1 MAQRTKRRK
10 AGTSWYRGSD
20 ADQPTDAQG
29 RRTTGSGALT
39 RRIIAIVGN
48 LVGALALVVA
58 IGAVLWLLA
67 LTAGGDS
74 IGSVF
79 PDDRAG
85 TSTIAFPTLMAF
97 LSMIG
102 FFFGQFAVR
111 GRWSM
116 ATGKPA
122 ADGSYKVDLRPIG
135 VGLHSVFLLLAVL
148 AWALV
153 MVVPVVA
160 DSRGALNT
168 GDGSSATEQFWFTV
182 TVYGTITGVIAAM
195 VAVSLLKKLTY
206 NRALLRHRSFI
217 DAGSA
222 SQGWWRRFSHI
233 WRAEL
238 GIAGFAGAAL
248 GLSPLGIHLHSA
260 VYGVGAL
267 VIGLALGA
275 VAVLTAVNSW
285 RSGLPVERLESY
297 T

>member
-10 AGTSWYRGSD
+10 TGTTRYQPAGAEQS
-20 ADQPTDAQG
+20 TDKLG
-29 RRTTGSGALT
+29 RPATGTGALT
-39 RRIIAIVGN
+39 RRIVAIVGN

-58 IGAVLWLLA
+58 IGAVVWLLD

-79 PDDRAG
+79 PDDSAG
-85 TSTIAFPTLMAF
+85 TSTIAFPTLMTF

-111 GRWSM
+111 GRWSK
-116 ATGKPA
+116 ARGEPA
-122 ADGSYKVDLRPIG
+122 ADGNYKVDLRPIG
-135 VGLHSVFLLLAVL
+135 AGLHGVFLLLAVL

-160 DSRGALNT
+160 DSRGQLNT
-168 GDGSSATEQFWFTV
+168 GDGSSAAEQFWFTV
-182 TVYGTITGVIAAM
+182 TVYGAITGVIAAM

-217 DAGSA
+217 DPGSA
-222 SQGWWRRFSHI
+222 SQMWWRTFSHI

-267 VIGLALGA
+267 VVGLALGA
-275 VAVLTAVNSW
+275 VAVLAALNAW
-285 RSGLPVERLESY
+285 RSGLPVGRVESY

>member
-1 MAQRTKRRK
+1 MATRTKRRH
-10 AGTSWYRGSD
+10 ASTTEYRGSD
-20 ADQPTDAQG
+20 ADQPTDQLG

-39 RRIIAIVGN
+39 RRIIAVVGN
-48 LVGALALVVA
+48 LVGVLALLVA
-58 IGAVLWLLA
+58 VGSVAGLLA

-85 TSTIAFPTLMAF
+85 TSTIAFPTLMVF

-111 GRWSM
+111 GRWSF
-116 ATGKPA
+116 APGQRA
-122 ADGSYKVDLRPIG
+122 AAGNQKVDLRPIG
-135 VGLHSVFLLLAVL
+135 VGLHAFFLLLAVL

-160 DSRGALNT
+160 DTRGALNT

-182 TVYGTITGVIAAM
+182 TVYGTITGVLAAM

-206 NRALLRHRSFI
+206 NKALLRHRSVI
-217 DAGSA
+217 DEGSA
-222 SQGWWRRFSHI
+222 SQTWWRTVSHI
-233 WRAEL
+233 WRVEL
-238 GIAGFAGAAL
+238 GIAGCAGAAL

-260 VYGVGAL
+260 VYGFGAL
-267 VIGLALGA
+267 AIGLALGA
-275 VAVLTAVNSW
+275 TAVLVALNSW
-285 RSGLPVERLESY
+285 RSGLPVERVESY

>member
-1 MAQRTKRRK
+1 MAQRTKRRQ
-10 AGTSWYRGSD
+10 ARTSWYRGSD
-20 ADQPTDAQG
+20 AAQPTDKLG
-29 RRTTGSGALT
+29 RQTTGSGALA

-48 LVGALALVVA
+48 LVGAVALVIAV
-58 IGAVLWLLA
+58 GAVLWLLA

-79 PDDRAG
+79 PDDSAG
-85 TSTIAFPTLMAF
+85 TSTIAFPTLMTF

-116 ATGKPA
+116 AARKPA
-122 ADGSYKVDLRPIG
+122 ADGNYTVDLRPIG

-160 DSRGALNT
+160 DARGALNT

-182 TVYGTITGVIAAM
+182 TVYGAITGVIAAM
-195 VAVSLLKKLTY
+195 VAVSLVKKLTY
-206 NRALLRHRSFI
+206 NRALLRHRSSI

-222 SQGWWRRFSHI
+222 SQTWWRTFSHI

-238 GIAGFAGAAL
+238 GIAGCAGAAL

-260 VYGVGAL
+260 VYGLGAL
-267 VIGLALGA
+267 AIGLALGA
-275 VAVLTAVNSW
+275 VAVLTALNSW
-285 RSGLPVERLESY
+285 RSGLPVERVESY

>member
-1 MAQRTKRRK
+1 MAQRTKKGR
-10 AGTSWYRGSD
+10 AGTSWYQPDS
-20 ADQPTDAQG
+20 ADQPTDQLG

-39 RRIIAIVGN
+39 RRIIAVVGN

-79 PDDRAG
+79 PDDTAG
-85 TSTIAFPTLMAF
+85 TSTITFPTLMAF

-116 ATGKPA
+116 AAGEPA
-122 ADGSYKVDLRPIG
+122 ADGNYKVDLRPIG
-135 VGLHSVFLLLAVL
+135 VGLHSLFLLLAAL

-153 MVVPVVA
+153 MVGPVLA
-160 DSRGALNT
+160 DSRGQLNT

-222 SQGWWRRFSHI
+222 SQAWWRRFSHI

-275 VAVLTAVNSW
+275 VAVLTALNSW
-285 RSGLPVERLESY
+285 RSGLPVERVESY